1 MPSENS
7 IKQALGLLET
17 YVSWQGPN
25 IINTH
30 KAGSPIT
37 EKLEVSHTVWSVFA
51 NEPVC
56 FNGIAVRDVLIPN
69 KDTVFEYSAPVH
81 HIVHVLA
88 TAYEELHKNGQ
99 CETGIIEFD
108 FIHAKIE
115 EALIEIELANIEK
128 NAAFI
133 INRVPQEIKL
143 PANND
148 TPAHVAIVV
157 EMDDQEPAPEQTTVV
172 EEK

>member
-7 IKQALGLLET
+7 IKQALGLLKN
-17 YVSWQGPN
+17 YVDWQGPN

-37 EKLEVSHTVWSVFA
+37 EKLEISHTVWNVFA
-51 NEPVC
+51 NQPVC

-69 KDTVFEYSAPVH
+69 EDTVFEYSIPVH

-88 TAYEELHKNGQ
+88 TAFEERHKNGQ
-99 CETGIIEFD
+99 CDTGIIEFD

-115 EALIEIELANIEK
+115 EALIEIELANMEK
-128 NAAFI
+128 NAGAM
-133 INRVPQEIKL
+133 INRLPQAIKL
-143 PANND
+143 PANDD
-148 TPAHVAIVV
+148 TPAHVAIVI
-157 EMDDQEPAPEQTTVV
+157 EADDKEPAPAP
-172 EEK
+172 